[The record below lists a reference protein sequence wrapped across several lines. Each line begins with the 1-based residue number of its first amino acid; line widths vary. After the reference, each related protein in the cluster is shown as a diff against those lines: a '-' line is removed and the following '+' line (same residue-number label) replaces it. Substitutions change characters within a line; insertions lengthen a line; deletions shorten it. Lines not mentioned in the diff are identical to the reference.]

1 MSSKVIEYDLRNPGR
16 NYDALYEA
24 IKSYGTWAHLTESTW
39 FVKTAETC
47 VQIRDRLLSVM
58 DSNDRLFVGELTGVA
73 AWRNLICDN
82 DYLKKNL

>member
-24 IKSYGTWAHLTESTW
+24 IKSYGVWAHLTESTW
-39 FVKTAETC
+39 FVKTEETC

>member
-1 MSSKVIEYDLRNPGR
+1 MSSKVIEYDLRSPGR

-39 FVKTAETC
+39 FVKTEKTC
-47 VQIRDRLLSVM
+47 VQFRDRLLDVI

-73 AWRNLICDN
+73 AWNSVICNN